1 MHGSSDSP
9 VSPADMR
16 VSYSEGTLDVSDLA
30 STPLEQFREWFGAAT
45 HDQRVTEANAM
56 VLATADADSFPS
68 TRTVLLKGVDE
79 RGFVFFSNL
88 TSRRSRELHAHPSAS
103 ATFSGFAQ
111 LFQVVVCGRSEEIPR
126 ADTLEDFRAGT
137 H

>member
-56 VLATADADSFPS
+56 VFGDSGC
-68 TRTVLLKGVDE
+68 R
-79 RGFVFFSNL
+79 FVPQYSN
-88 TSRRSRELHAHPSAS
+88 SAVE
-103 ATFSGFAQ
+103 G
-111 LFQVVVCGRSEEIPR
+111 GR
-126 ADTLEDFRAGT
+126 
-137 H
+137 